1 MSDAASLGLFAALVF
16 GVIVLPG
23 LDMAFVLGRA
33 LRDGRAGGFAAVAGI
48 VAGGVCH
55 VLMTTLGVSVL
66 LRVLPGAF
74 NALLLAGALYL
85 AWIGIGLLRSAAA
98 PSLAPDA
105 SARPQGAAF
114 RQGMLT
120 ALLNP
125 KAYLFMLAV
134 FPQFLRSGA
143 GALAAQ
149 AALLWLIIAA
159 NQLCVYGGVVLLA
172 DRARAWLRGRP
183 ATGLAA
189 VRGVGLLLIA
199 AALLTGLEGWRRL

>member
-1 MSDAASLGLFAALVF
+1 MSGAASLGLFAALVF

-33 LRDGRAGGFAAVAGI
+33 LRDGRAGGLAAVAGI

-55 VLMTTLGVSVL
+55 VLMTTLGVGVL
-66 LRVLPGAF
+66 LRVVPGAF
-74 NALLLAGALYL
+74 NTLLLAGALYL
-85 AWIGIGLLRSAAA
+85 AWIGTGLVRSTAA
-98 PSLAPDA
+98 PDPTPETR
-105 SARPQGAAF
+105 ARPQGAAF

-134 FPQFLRSGA
+134 FPQFLRPGA
-143 GALAAQ
+143 GALVAQ

-172 DRARAWLRGRP
+172 DRARGWLQGRP
-183 ATGLAA
+183 AAGLAV
-189 VRGVGLLLIA
+189 VRGVGMLLIA
-199 AALLTGLEGWRRL
+199 AALLAGLEGWRRL

>member
-33 LRDGRAGGFAAVAGI
+33 LRDGRGGGFAAVAGI

-66 LRVLPGAF
+66 LRVVPGAF

-85 AWIGIGLLRSAAA
+85 AWIGVGLLRSAAA
-98 PSLAPDA
+98 PGLAPDTGT
-105 SARPQGAAF
+105 RPHGAAF

-134 FPQFLRSGA
+134 FPQFLRPGA

-149 AALLWLIIAA
+149 SALLWLIIAA

-172 DRARAWLRGRP
+172 DRTR
-183 ATGLAA
+183 
-189 VRGVGLLLIA
+189 
-199 AALLTGLEGWRRL
+199 

>member
-1 MSDAASLGLFAALVF
+1 MSDAASLELFAALVF

-48 VAGGVCH
+48 VAGGIGH

-85 AWIGIGLLRSAAA
+85 AWIGIGLARSAAA
-98 PSLAPDA
+98 PGLAPDA
-105 SARPQGAAF
+105 GARPHGAAF

-134 FPQFLRSGA
+134 FPQFLRPGA
-143 GALAAQ
+143 GALAAR

-172 DRARAWLRGRP
+172 DRARGWLQGRP
-183 ATGLAA
+183 AASLAA

-199 AALLTGLEGWRRL
+199 AALLTGWEGWQRL